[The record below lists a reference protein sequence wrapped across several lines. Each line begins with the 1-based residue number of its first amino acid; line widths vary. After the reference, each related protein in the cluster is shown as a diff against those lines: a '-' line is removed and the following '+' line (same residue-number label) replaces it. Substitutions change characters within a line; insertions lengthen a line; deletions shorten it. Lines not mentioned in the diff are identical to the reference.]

1 MRGRLRRMAAVWARS
16 ERAALPGRAMYSCG
30 EERSMSKLPGY
41 RRALAGTQP
50 EYLHA
55 TYKSSLKRAPS
66 QPLVYLP
73 HTLSEIT
80 GPVFAPETVNVKA
93 CDLTRQHS
101 GEPLGE
107 RIIVSGRVM
116 DEDGKPVRKTLLEVW
131 QANARGG
138 NRNKGSR
145 PRVPR
150 TPNFGAQA
158 TG

>member
-1 MRGRLRRMAAVWARS
+1 MS
-16 ERAALPGRAMYSCG
+16 EL
-30 EERSMSKLPGY
+30 LGY

-50 EYLHA
+50 DYLHPR
-55 TYKSSLKRAPS
+55 YKSSLKRAPA
-66 QPLVYLP
+66 QPLVHLP

-116 DEDGKPVRKTLLEVW
+116 DEDGRPVRKTLLEVG
-131 QANARGG
+131 QANAGG
-138 NRNKGSR
+138 GYWQQGGRHQA
-145 PRVPR
+145 PPQ
-150 TPNFGAQA
+150 PNFSGH
-158 TG
+158 GY

>member
-1 MRGRLRRMAAVWARS
+1 
-16 ERAALPGRAMYSCG
+16 
-30 EERSMSKLPGY
+30 MSKLPGY

-50 EYLHA
+50 EYLHPA
-55 TYKSSLKRAPS
+55 YVSSRKRAPS

-116 DEDGKPVRKTLLEVW
+116 DEDGKPVRKTLGEVW
-131 QANARGG
+131 QGKPGG
-138 NRNKGSR
+138 GDQQKE
-145 PRVPR
+145 
-150 TPNFGAQA
+150 
-158 TG
+158 